1 MRKALLASLVACTL
15 LAAPSC
21 TTRALWENTNPHE
34 RIWIDASR
42 TSEADLQRR
51 GVRYEVYESQLGRGY
66 LLDKNGWQKMKDYHL
81 RALGTPVTLVVDAA
95 STVVIVGVLLFLED
109 PQGTVTLIDAL
120 CH

>member
-1 MRKALLASLVACTL
+1 MRKVLLALLIAGTL
-15 LAAPSC
+15 FAAPSC
-21 TTRALWENTNPHE
+21 TTQALWENTNPNE
-34 RIWIDASR
+34 RIWIDANR

-51 GVRYEVYESQLGRGY
+51 GVRYEVYESQIGRGY
-66 LLDKNGWQKMKDYHL
+66 LLDKTCWQKMKDYHL

-95 STVVIVGVLLFLED
+95 STVVVVGVLLFLED